1 MKTEQRWY
9 FGVPVYLY
17 YYRIVVNCYNF
28 ANQKKKIKNS
38 KKVLTN
44 DQV

>member
-1 MKTEQRWY
+1 MKTGLRWY
-9 FGVPVYLY
+9 FGVPAYGY
-17 YYRIVVNCYNF
+17 HYRIVVNCYNF

-44 DQV
+44 APV